1 MSQTY
6 AEFLKDW
13 LRPLKEVAEAPW
25 HFLWMGIEGK
35 KLSYACSFPVS
46 KAVEINAQVAE
57 STPFGDPLMNIADP
71 FTMLSEIFD
80 MLGEDDL
87 TCNECK
93 RRWQISHGCTIQWE
107 HQGVEWVDFELSCDC
122 DIEDTAP
129 YPCIRYDGE
138 TVEFFMRTL
147 PVENVTKCIK
157 RENPNTDV
165 DTKVWH
171 RIGQHIGIPHN
182 EYWHWSKMA

>member
-1 MSQTY
+1 
-6 AEFLKDW
+6 
-13 LRPLKEVAEAPW
+13 
-25 HFLWMGIEGK
+25 
-35 KLSYACSFPVS
+35 
-46 KAVEINAQVAE
+46 
-57 STPFGDPLMNIADP
+57 MNIADP

-93 RRWQISHGCTIQWE
+93 RQWRISHGCTIQWE
-107 HQGVEWVDFELSCDC
+107 DQGVEWVDFELSCDC

-182 EYWHWSKMA
+182 EYWHWSKEWHESAERLKQKLDAGICPDCEGVLRMIGDDWFCLDCDFDTLIPIEKQVANSQQN